1 MMSKNKNGRGVARME
16 IDKKDITV
24 VIPLYNGEN
33 TITKVLDAIIN
44 QTENDYIGEIIVV
57 NDGSKDDSRSLVEQY
72 AISSPIKI
80 NLINCVNGGVSKAR
94 NTGLKQVKSKWI
106 ALCDSDDV
114 WLIDKIANQVKI
126 INSNEQIDFL
136 GGNHVEKPQ
145 KFLFREIKM
154 LRRITVK
161 DLCLKTLP
169 QTSTAI
175 FRRTIFDK
183 IGGYD
188 ENQRYAE
195 DGNFFMKIAANYDY
209 YYDPKQV
216 IVYGDGKSGFGDS
229 GLSANILEM
238 HRGLIK
244 NFKEMRDLG
253 YISSLFL
260 FFAIII
266 EKIKYIRRKIIVNS
280 FR

>member
-1 MMSKNKNGRGVARME
+1 ME

-24 VIPLYNGEN
+24 VIPLYNGEK
-33 TITKVLDAIIN
+33 TIIKVLDAINN
-44 QTENDYIGEIIVV
+44 QTGKDYIGEIIVV
-57 NDGSKDDSRSLVEQY
+57 NDGSKDASRSLVEKY
-72 AISSPIKI
+72 TLSSPIKI
-80 NLINCVNGGVSKAR
+80 NLINCINGGVSKAR
-94 NTGLKQVKSKWI
+94 NTGLKQVQSKWV
-106 ALCDSDDV
+106 ALCDSDDE
-114 WLIDKIANQVKI
+114 WLSDKITNQVEI
-126 INSNEQIDFL
+126 INRNSQIDFL
-136 GGNHVEKPQ
+136 GGNHVKDPQ
-145 KFLFREIKM
+145 KYLFREIKY

-169 QTSTAI
+169 QTSTAL
-175 FRRTIFDK
+175 FRKSIFDK

-195 DGNFFMKIAANYDY
+195 DGNFFMKIAANYNY

-238 HRGLIK
+238 HKGLIK

-253 YISSLFL
+253 YISPLFL
-260 FFAIII
+260 FFSLII
-266 EKIKYIRRKIIVNS
+266 EDIKYIRRKFIVRNS
-280 FR
+280 RQGKDL